1 MSESFRKTA
10 LSEKWTEKFGFHS
23 KGSGQRMRNEEQST
37 QNVYSMHV
45 NGQDSVDLVAHRANC
60 DKNRNSSK
68 HWLESGESVDFL
80 NAVEIFLG
88 PIHTHMPKILITQ
101 TFEVGS

>member
-1 MSESFRKTA
+1 
-10 LSEKWTEKFGFHS
+10 
-23 KGSGQRMRNEEQST
+23 MRNEEQST

>member
-10 LSEKWTEKFGFHS
+10 LSEKWTKKFGFHS

-37 QNVYSMHV
+37 QNIYSMHA
-45 NGQDSVDLVAHRANC
+45 NGQDSVDLVAQRANC

-80 NAVEIFLG
+80 NAVEKKRVYFG
-88 PIHTHMPKILITQ
+88 ADTHAYAKNINYTD
-101 TFEVGS
+101 F